1 MARGNRWANFGQAF
15 NAVYNVGTTIA
26 RDFEELQIRNRDD
39 EEYTDANGAP
49 LTGLALD
56 RAKMDALAN
65 IEQKYGSA
73 ETALRMR
80 TGVEDLATAQ
90 MLTDYNRD
98 TYDERVRAVG
108 LANANTASRTSLNNA
123 NAGLAVA
130 NTGLVG
136 QRTRELTRLNDIGDA
151 TRESTILRTDA
162 QNYRDANQANAQG
175 VYYGGPT
182 YGAAL
187 EAGGQRDIAQAGR
200 DQRQAEI
207 DTEVLNDPNYLAG
220 RLAELRRTASVNTIM
235 ADIAS
240 TPEFRQRL
248 EAQET
253 ELLNRS
259 LAAVE
264 NSRTDLAIAR
274 DSGYQANR
282 MTTGLAQ
289 GATDAANAQSSQL
302 TAERELAINTAIT
315 AWSETADPNDPTS
328 MATLVNTIKRL
339 NPETGMALERNYG
352 EHELWRI
359 TSNSLRLRAGANDA
373 LGQAGLPGLER
384 FLEDNQFGG
393 DRDAVSV
400 ERGEDGSI
408 RMIARNP
415 EGGTYVVAQG
425 GSEEEFRTNLQG
437 YLDPATMLEIS
448 KQQHDNELTR
458 AQAAYYEAQA
468 NAKGTLSLDE
478 YAVQLMQ
485 QGNPMG
491 AMLAFRS
498 GGTEAQT
505 MAADFMR
512 DANRIATAGG
522 NGNGVVP
529 NPADPR
535 ANGGAGTGPSEVTL
549 PSGATT
555 QVMPLG
561 PDNSGADANEL
572 ASARTVVAQA
582 LRADI
587 PPEDRR
593 AILEAN
599 RDLLIKYELFQP
611 EMAKLD
617 AADAMVDELRRQDW
631 NRFFQATQNAAEYM
645 SLPAWQ
651 RGLAGAGDPTGSL
664 MSMGVQGQRNMEI
677 IQDPAALTIVLQG
690 LQSAAAETEVRTQ
703 YGSQNARQ
711 SATEEL
717 TRLRNNIAALQQVLS
732 GTQTSG
738 LGGGGR

>member
-1 MARGNRWANFGQAF
+1 MARQNRWASFGQAF
-15 NAVYNVGTTIA
+15 NAVYDVGTTIA
-26 RDFEELQIRNRDD
+26 RDFEELQIRRKDD
-39 EEYTDANGAP
+39 EEYKDAQGNP

-65 IEQKYGSA
+65 IEQKYGDA
-73 ETALRMR
+73 RTALQMR

-98 TYDERVRAVG
+98 TYDERVAAVG
-108 LANANTASRTSLNNA
+108 LANDNTRSRTSLNNA

-151 TRESTILRTDA
+151 TQESTILRTDA

-182 YGAAL
+182 YGATL
-187 EAGGQRDIAQAGR
+187 EAGGQRDIAQAVR

-207 DTEVLNDPNYLAG
+207 DTTVINDPNYLAG

-264 NSRTDLAIAR
+264 NSRTDLAIAQNE
-274 DSGYQANR
+274 GYQANR

-289 GATDAANAQSSQL
+289 GATDAANAQSGQL

-359 TSNSLRLRAGANDA
+359 TSNSLRLRAGANEA
-373 LGQAGLPGLER
+373 LAGKGLPGLER
-384 FLEDNQFGG
+384 FLEDQQFGG

-408 RMIARNP
+408 RMVARNP

-458 AQAAYYEAQA
+458 AQAAYYQAQA

-498 GGTEAQT
+498 GGEDAQR

-512 DANRIATAGG
+512 DANRISAAGG
-522 NGNGVVP
+522 SGNGVVP
-529 NPADPR
+529 NPADPT
-535 ANGGAGTGPSEVTL
+535 ATATAPSEVTL

-572 ASARTVVAQA
+572 ANARTVVAQA
-582 LRADI
+582 LRADM

-599 RDLLIKYELFQP
+599 RDLLVKYELFQP
-611 EMAKLD
+611 EMAKLE
-617 AADAMVDELRRQDW
+617 AADAMVEDLRRQDW
-631 NRFFQATQNAAEYM
+631 TRFWQATQNAADYM

-651 RGLAGAGDPTGSL
+651 RGLAASGDPTGSL

-677 IQDPAALTIVLQG
+677 VQDPARLAIVIRG
-690 LQSAAAETEVRTQ
+690 LEDAAAEAEVRTGF
-703 YGSQNARQ
+703 GSQNARNA
-711 SATEEL
+711 ATEEL
-717 TRLRNNIAALQQVLS
+717 TRLRNNIAALQQMLS

>member
-1 MARGNRWANFGQAF
+1 MARQNRWASFGQAF
-15 NAVYNVGTTIA
+15 NAVYDVGTTIA
-26 RDFEELQIRNRDD
+26 RDFEELQIRRKDD
-39 EEYTDANGAP
+39 EEYKDAQGNP

-65 IEQKYGSA
+65 IEQKYGDA
-73 ETALRMR
+73 RTALQMR

-98 TYDERVRAVG
+98 TYDERVAAVG
-108 LANANTASRTSLNNA
+108 LANANTRSRTSLNNA

-151 TRESTILRTDA
+151 TQESTILRTDA

-182 YGAAL
+182 YGATL
-187 EAGGQRDIAQAGR
+187 EAGGQRDIAQAVR

-207 DTEVLNDPNYLAG
+207 DTTVINDPNYLAG

-264 NSRTDLAIAR
+264 NSRTDLAIAQNE
-274 DSGYQANR
+274 GYQANR

-289 GATDAANAQSSQL
+289 GATDAANAQSGQL

-359 TSNSLRLRAGANDA
+359 TSNSLRLRAGANEA
-373 LGQAGLPGLER
+373 LAGKGLPGLER
-384 FLEDNQFGG
+384 FLEDQQFGG

-408 RMIARNP
+408 RMVARNP

-458 AQAAYYEAQA
+458 AQAAYYQAQA

-498 GGTEAQT
+498 GGEDAQR

-512 DANRIATAGG
+512 DANRISAAGG
-522 NGNGVVP
+522 SGNGVVP
-529 NPADPR
+529 NPADPT
-535 ANGGAGTGPSEVTL
+535 ATATAPSEVTL

-572 ASARTVVAQA
+572 ANARTVVAQA
-582 LRADI
+582 LRADM

-599 RDLLIKYELFQP
+599 RDLLVKYELFQP
-611 EMAKLD
+611 EMAKLE
-617 AADAMVDELRRQDW
+617 AADAMVEDLRRQDW
-631 NRFFQATQNAAEYM
+631 TRFWQATQNAADYM

-651 RGLAGAGDPTGSL
+651 RGLAASGDPTGSL

-677 IQDPAALTIVLQG
+677 VQDPARLAIVIRG
-690 LQSAAAETEVRTQ
+690 LEDAAAEAEVRTGF
-703 YGSQNARQ
+703 GSQNARNA
-711 SATEEL
+711 ATQEL
-717 TRLRNNIAALQQVLS
+717 TRLRNNIAALQQMLS

>member
-1 MARGNRWANFGQAF
+1 MARQNRWASFGQAF
-15 NAVYNVGTTIA
+15 NAVYDVGTTIA
-26 RDFEELQIRNRDD
+26 RDFEELQIRRKDD
-39 EEYTDANGAP
+39 EEYKDAQGNP

-65 IEQKYGSA
+65 IEQKYGDA
-73 ETALRMR
+73 RTALQMR

-98 TYDERVRAVG
+98 TYDERVAAVG
-108 LANANTASRTSLNNA
+108 LANANTRSRTSLNNA

-151 TRESTILRTDA
+151 TQESTILRTDA

-182 YGAAL
+182 YGATL
-187 EAGGQRDIAQAGR
+187 EAGGQRDIAQAVR

-207 DTEVLNDPNYLAG
+207 DTTVINDPNYLAG

-264 NSRTDLAIAR
+264 NSRTDLAIAQNE
-274 DSGYQANR
+274 GYQANR

-289 GATDAANAQSSQL
+289 GATDAANAQSGQL

-359 TSNSLRLRAGANDA
+359 TSNSLRLRAGANEA
-373 LGQAGLPGLER
+373 LAGKGLPGLER
-384 FLEDNQFGG
+384 FLEDQQFGG

-408 RMIARNP
+408 RMVARNP

-458 AQAAYYEAQA
+458 AQAAYYQAQA

-498 GGTEAQT
+498 GGEDAQR

-512 DANRIATAGG
+512 DANRISAAGG
-522 NGNGVVP
+522 SGNGVVP
-529 NPADPR
+529 NPADPT
-535 ANGGAGTGPSEVTL
+535 ATATAPSEVTL

-572 ASARTVVAQA
+572 ANARTVVAQA
-582 LRADI
+582 LRADM

-599 RDLLIKYELFQP
+599 RDLLVKYELFQP
-611 EMAKLD
+611 EMAKLE
-617 AADAMVDELRRQDW
+617 AADAMVEDLRRQDW
-631 NRFFQATQNAAEYM
+631 TRFWQATQNAADYM

-651 RGLAGAGDPTGSL
+651 RGLAASGDPTGSL

-677 IQDPAALTIVLQG
+677 VQDPARLAIVIRG
-690 LQSAAAETEVRTQ
+690 LEDAAAEAEVRTGF
-703 YGSQNARQ
+703 GSQNARNA
-711 SATEEL
+711 ATEEL
-717 TRLRNNIAALQQVLS
+717 TRLRNNIAALQQMLS

>member
-1 MARGNRWANFGQAF
+1 MARQNRWASFGQAF
-15 NAVYNVGTTIA
+15 NAVYDVGTTIA
-26 RDFEELQIRNRDD
+26 RDFEELQIRRKDD
-39 EEYTDANGAP
+39 EEYKDAQGNP

-65 IEQKYGSA
+65 IEQKYGDA
-73 ETALRMR
+73 RTALQMR

-98 TYDERVRAVG
+98 TYDERVAAVG
-108 LANANTASRTSLNNA
+108 LANANTRSRTSLNNA

-151 TRESTILRTDA
+151 TQESTILRTDA

-187 EAGGQRDIAQAGR
+187 EAGGQRDIAQAVR

-207 DTEVLNDPNYLAG
+207 DTTVINDPNYLAG

-264 NSRTDLAIAR
+264 NSRTDLAIAQNE
-274 DSGYQANR
+274 GYQANR

-289 GATDAANAQSSQL
+289 GATDAANAQSGQL

-359 TSNSLRLRAGANDA
+359 TSNSLRLRAGANEA
-373 LGQAGLPGLER
+373 LAGKGLPGLER
-384 FLEDNQFGG
+384 FLEDQQFGG

-408 RMIARNP
+408 RMVARNP

-458 AQAAYYEAQA
+458 AQAAYYQAQA

-498 GGTEAQT
+498 GGEDAQR

-512 DANRIATAGG
+512 DANRISAAGG
-522 NGNGVVP
+522 SGNGVVP
-529 NPADPR
+529 NPADPT
-535 ANGGAGTGPSEVTL
+535 ATATAPSEVTL

-572 ASARTVVAQA
+572 ANARTVVAQA
-582 LRADI
+582 LRADM

-599 RDLLIKYELFQP
+599 RDLLVKYELFQP
-611 EMAKLD
+611 EMAKLE
-617 AADAMVDELRRQDW
+617 AADAMVEDLRRQDW
-631 NRFFQATQNAAEYM
+631 TRFWQATQNAADYM

-651 RGLAGAGDPTGSL
+651 RGLAASGDPTGSL

-677 IQDPAALTIVLQG
+677 VQDPARLAIVIRG
-690 LQSAAAETEVRTQ
+690 LEDAAAEAEVRTGF
-703 YGSQNARQ
+703 GSQNARNA
-711 SATEEL
+711 ATEEL
-717 TRLRNNIAALQQVLS
+717 TRLRNNIAALQQMLS

>member
-1 MARGNRWANFGQAF
+1 MARQNRWASFGQAF
-15 NAVYNVGTTIA
+15 NAVYDVGTTIA
-26 RDFEELQIRNRDD
+26 RDFEELQIRRKDD
-39 EEYTDANGAP
+39 EEYQDAQGNP

-65 IEQKYGSA
+65 IEQKYGDA
-73 ETALRMR
+73 RTALQMR

-98 TYDERVRAVG
+98 TYDERVAAVG
-108 LANANTASRTSLNNA
+108 LANNNTRSRTALNNA
-123 NAGLAVA
+123 NAGLAGA
-130 NTGLVG
+130 NTVRINNNNRLFDDTYD
-136 QRTRELTRLNDIGDA
+136 TRVAADNA
-151 TRESTILRTDA
+151 TNTMT
-162 QNYRDANQANAQG
+162 ANQNTALG
-175 VYYGGPT
+175 TYYGNET
-182 YGAAL
+182 YGSVL
-187 EAGGQRDIAQAGR
+187 EAQGQRDVAQAGR
-200 DQRQAEI
+200 DAASAQV
-207 DTEVLNDPNYLAG
+207 DTELFNDPNYLAG
-220 RLAELRRTASVNTIM
+220 RLAEQSRVANVNTIM
-235 ADIAS
+235 ADISA

-264 NSRTDLAIAR
+264 NSRTDLAIAQNE
-274 DSGYQANR
+274 GYQADR

-289 GATDAANAQSSQL
+289 GATDAANAQSGQL
-302 TAERELAINTAIT
+302 TAERELAINSAIT

-328 MATLVNTIKRL
+328 MAALVNTIKRL

-359 TSNSLRLRAGANDA
+359 TSNSLQLRAGANAA
-373 LGQAGLPGLER
+373 LGEQGLPGLER
-384 FLEDNQFGG
+384 FLEDQQFGG
-393 DRDAVSV
+393 DREAVSV

-408 RMIARNP
+408 QMVARNP

-425 GSEEEFRTNLQG
+425 ASEEEFRTNLQG

-448 KQQHDNELTR
+448 KQQYDNQLTA
-458 AQAAYYEAQA
+458 AQAAYYQAQSE
-468 NAKGTLSLDE
+468 AKGTLSLDE
-478 YAVQLMQ
+478 YAAQLIQ

-491 AMLAFRS
+491 MMLAMRS
-498 GGTEAQT
+498 GDTDTINNAVA
-505 MAADFMR
+505 MMR
-512 DANRIATAGG
+512 DQQRITAATGSG
-522 NGNGVVP
+522 DGVVP
-529 NPADPR
+529 NPADPN
-535 ANGGAGTGPSEVTL
+535 AGAGATAPREVTL

-572 ASARTVVAQA
+572 ANARTVVAQA
-582 LRADI
+582 LRADM

-599 RDLLIKYELFQP
+599 RDLLVKYELFQP

-617 AADAMVDELRRQDW
+617 AADSMVEDLRRQDW
-631 NRFFQATQNAAEYM
+631 TDFWRATQNAADYM

-651 RGLAGAGDPTGSL
+651 RGLAASGDPTGSL
-664 MSMGVQGQRNMEI
+664 MSMGAQGQRNMELV
-677 IQDPAALTIVLQG
+677 QDPTRLAVVIRG
-690 LQSAAAETEVRTQ
+690 LEDAAAEAEVRTGF
-703 YGSQNARQ
+703 GSQNARN

-717 TRLRNNIAALQQVLS
+717 TRLRNNIAALQQMLS
-732 GTQTSG
+732 GTQPGG